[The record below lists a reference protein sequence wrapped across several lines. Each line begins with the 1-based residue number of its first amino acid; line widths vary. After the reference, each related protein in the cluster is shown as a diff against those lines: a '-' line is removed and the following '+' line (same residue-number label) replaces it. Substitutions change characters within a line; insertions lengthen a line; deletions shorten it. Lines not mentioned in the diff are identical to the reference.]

1 MNSKTSTPL
10 YQKYSL
16 MILGIIGFFFILYI
30 GTDIIVP
37 IIFSLIFAILLD
49 PVVEYLIKLKINRI
63 VAILL
68 SILLSFLLLAG
79 LIYFL
84 TVQIIMFGD
93 MLPQLNEKFDAII
106 KSGTDWT
113 SRFFNVSHSKV
124 NGWLAESKDKGIT
137 ELKSL
142 IGPTIMSIGNIL
154 VILFLIPVYIFLI
167 LFYKDFFLEFVVLL
181 FSEEKHSIV
190 SEVLEKSRVLI
201 QKYLVGI
208 ILETGMVGFMN
219 VVGLFALG
227 IRYSLLLGVVAALLN
242 VIPYIGGVVAMLLIG
257 IVVLATEPPV
267 YVLWITLI
275 FSFIQFVDNNIIMP
289 KIVGTRVS
297 INEFIAIIAVLVGS
311 ALWGIAGMFLSLP
324 IVAILKVIFDRI
336 DSLKEFGFLLG
347 KDKDYTDKIFLRL
360 PKRRSKKTS
369 TTPITKS

>member
-1 MNSKTSTPL
+1 
-10 YQKYSL
+10 
-16 MILGIIGFFFILYI
+16 
-30 GTDIIVP
+30 
-37 IIFSLIFAILLD
+37 
-49 PVVEYLIKLKINRI
+49 
-63 VAILL
+63 
-68 SILLSFLLLAG
+68 
-79 LIYFL
+79 
-84 TVQIIMFGD
+84 
-93 MLPQLNEKFDAII
+93 
-106 KSGTDWT
+106 
-113 SRFFNVSHSKV
+113 
-124 NGWLAESKDKGIT
+124 
-137 ELKSL
+137 
-142 IGPTIMSIGNIL
+142 
-154 VILFLIPVYIFLI
+154 
-167 LFYKDFFLEFVVLL
+167 
-181 FSEEKHSIV
+181 
-190 SEVLEKSRVLI
+190 
-201 QKYLVGI
+201 
-208 ILETGMVGFMN
+208 
-219 VVGLFALG
+219 LG

-257 IVVLATEPPV
+257 IVVLATEPPI